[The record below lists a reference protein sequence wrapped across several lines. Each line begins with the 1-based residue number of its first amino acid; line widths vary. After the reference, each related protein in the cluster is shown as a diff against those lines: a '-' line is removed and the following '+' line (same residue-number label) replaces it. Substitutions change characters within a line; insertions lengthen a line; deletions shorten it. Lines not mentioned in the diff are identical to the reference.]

1 MCATVVLHTDSG
13 MTAHL
18 LIQTVDMQGLDKDS
32 MLPAAEVEKAVC
44 KFGPYSALV
53 ILPGHSAAV
62 VSYLS
67 SSAAERVRLVF
78 SAGL

>member
-1 MCATVVLHTDSG
+1 MLLAVSG

-18 LIQTVDMQGLDKDS
+18 LIQNVDMQGLEKACKP
-32 MLPAAEVEKAVC
+32 PAAEVEKAVC
-44 KFGPYSALV
+44 KYGPFSALV

-67 SSAAERVRLVF
+67 SRAAETVRLNHHVV
-78 SAGL
+78 LKP